1 MSSVQDVACLAGL
14 CNAGRRLPTRARL
27 LTRTFSTLDEQDR
40 RLVRLQMIKHDVPR
54 SMALRACQVAPS
66 SLKGSNRIIQ
76 SLIVIFGKDEA
87 IAILH
92 EVDYYRRLFA
102 CAERFA
108 QPKKNRLNSAQQL
121 CEHLA
126 ALFGPDPETSRLLA
140 ELQSKIGDSTASRA
154 PQYAVL
160 CT

>member
-40 RLVRLQMIKHDVPR
+40 RLVRLQLIKHDVPR
-54 SMALRACQVAPS
+54 GMALRACQVAPS
-66 SLKGSNRIIQ
+66 SLKGANRIVHA
-76 SLIVIFGKDEA
+76 LIVIFGKDET
-87 IAILH
+87 ITVLR
-92 EVDYYRRLFA
+92 EVNYYHRLFA

-108 QPKKNRLNSAQQL
+108 QPKKNRLRSAQQL

-126 ALFGPDPETSRLLA
+126 ALFGPNPALSELLVD
-140 ELQSKIGDSTASRA
+140 LQQKIGDGTASRT
-154 PQYAVL
+154 PQYVAI